1 MRSRL
6 AAAVT
11 RLRGGSLPDA
21 PCRLDRPGLAALER
35 AVRAGRPPRLPAGV
49 PLPHPPEELVPYF
62 HDVEDEALRP
72 FLAPGAR
79 PGAPLPGVSVV
90 IPASR
95 HAPVGL
101 DALLLQ
107 DVEVEP
113 LVLANG
119 GWSGPGAIPV
129 RWEGHGRTRMR
140 GVERASFPYVL
151 FTVDDALPLGAGFL
165 RTLVEALERGGFDAV
180 YARQLPW
187 PTADAVTRARLR
199 TWTPPGAAAVPTT
212 RLDHVCA
219 LHRVELLRADPLDD
233 VPIGEDWAWG
243 RRHRVG
249 YVPAAP
255 VAHSHPRRFRA
266 LYTRTRALHAVFHE
280 HGEAPRVPDAAS
292 LLRALPSTL
301 GPDLRGALGE
311 LLGQY
316 AAARGRFHVE
326 PGGAGRPG

>member
-1 MRSRL
+1 MSPRL
-6 AAAVT
+6 AAARR
-11 RLRGGSLPDA
+11 RLRGADLDEA
-21 PCRLDRPGLAALER
+21 PCRLDARGLAALER
-35 AVRAGRPPRLPAGV
+35 AVRAGRPVRLPQGV
-49 PLPHPPEELVPYF
+49 PLPHPPDELVPFF
-62 HDVEDEALRP
+62 HDVEDASLRP
-72 FLAPGAR
+72 FLAPAAR
-79 PGAPLPGVSVV
+79 PGARLPGVSVV

-101 DALLLQ
+101 PALLLQ

-119 GWSGPGAIPV
+119 GWSGPGAVPV

-151 FTVDDALPLGAGFL
+151 FTVDDALPLGAGFV
-165 RTLVEALERGGFDAV
+165 RTLVEALEQGGFDAV
-180 YARQLPW
+180 FARQLPW
-187 PTADAVTRARLR
+187 PGADPVTRARLR
-199 TWTPPGAAAVPTT
+199 AWTPPGAAPLATT

-219 LHRVELLRADPLDD
+219 LHRAELLRADPLDD
-233 VPIGEDWAWG
+233 LPIGEDWAWG

-249 YVPAAP
+249 YVPTAP
-255 VAHSHPRRFRA
+255 VAHSHPRHLRA
-266 LYTRTRALHAVFHE
+266 LYTRTRDLHTVFHQ

-292 LLRALPSTL
+292 LMRALPSTL

-316 AAARGRFHVE
+316 AAARRGFHVE
-326 PGGAGRPG
+326 PGGAG